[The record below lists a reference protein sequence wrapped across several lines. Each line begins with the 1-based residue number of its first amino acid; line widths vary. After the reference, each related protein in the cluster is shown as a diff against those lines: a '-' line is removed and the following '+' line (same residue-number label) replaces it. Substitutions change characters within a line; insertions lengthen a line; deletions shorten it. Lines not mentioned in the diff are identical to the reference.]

1 MTKQITFTD
10 YGITLKVEKGSTIL
24 EAARQAGIAVESP
37 CNGTGTCG
45 KCKLHA
51 TQLVPA
57 EAVLIKKSIYSS
69 KGGMEGYVLAC
80 QACIEE
86 DLSVILGK
94 KEETNL
100 NILSE
105 GRSFVPDVKS
115 EISKQYDA
123 AADHSLVLFH
133 GQYPY
138 AGADVPGP
146 EESPEGVPG
155 DKEPEESPEGVLLA
169 REPGD
174 TREQLYGVTIDIGT
188 TTLVAALID
197 LSTGREEASESALN
211 PQAHYGQDV
220 LSRISMAS
228 EEKGLRTLY
237 QEVIEEI
244 NRLIAVVAERRK
256 VPTDQI
262 YEVVFSGNTCMI
274 HLATGVNPESL
285 GRYPYTPVIRGGN
298 LLTARSINVKI
309 APHGLVYLP
318 PIISAYVG
326 PDITSGVLA
335 AQLDTLKG
343 TTLFVDIGTNGEMVI
358 ARDGVLAATS
368 TAAGPAFEGMN
379 IEFGMRAADGAIEEM
394 QVGDDGTVLL
404 KTIGNAPASGICGSG
419 LLDILG
425 ELTAH
430 GVINKNGRF
439 VDPEKT
445 ALPEELSRRL
455 RKQNGKYVFGLS
467 DTVYLTQKDVRQV
480 QLAKGAVRS
489 GIEFLM
495 KHLGLAAD
503 QIDRVYIAGSFGYHL
518 KSSSLLRI
526 RMLPEEFEGKIEYIG
541 NTSKTGG
548 TAFLLNPEYRR
559 KMEGLV
565 RQIEYIELADDK
577 DFQKVFVNSLLF

>member
-45 KCKLHA
+45 KCKLHT

-69 KGGMEGYVLAC
+69 RGGMEGYVLAC

-86 DLSVILGK
+86 DLQVILGK

-105 GRSFVPDVKS
+105 GRSFVPDVRS

-123 AADHSLVLFH
+123 AADCTRVLFH

-138 AGADVPGP
+138 AGTDVPGP
-146 EESPEGVPG
+146 EET
-155 DKEPEESPEGVLLA
+155 PEGVLLA
-169 REPGD
+169 TEPGD

-237 QEVIEEI
+237 REVIEEI

-256 VPTDQI
+256 VPTDHI

-274 HLATGVNPESL
+274 HLATGVDPESL
-285 GRYPYTPVIRGGN
+285 GRYPYTPMIRGGN
-298 LLTARSINVKI
+298 LLTAQSINVKT
-309 APHGLVYLP
+309 ARHGLVYLP

-379 IEFGMRAADGAIEEM
+379 IEFGMRAANGAIEEM
-394 QVGDDGTVLL
+394 QVRDGGSVFL
-404 KTIGNAPASGICGSG
+404 KTIGNVPASGICGSG

-445 ALPEELSRRL
+445 ALPEELSSRL
-455 RKQNGKYVFGLS
+455 RKQNGKYVFWLS

-518 KSSSLLRI
+518 KSSSLLHI

-565 RQIEYIELADDK
+565 RKIEYIELADDK